1 MTKERNSE
9 IGINQIKTISA
20 SKDTINEVKVNSH
33 NKKIF
38 AKYIF
43 DKTYPD
49 YINNSY
55 KSTSKANK

>member
-33 NKKIF
+33 NER
-38 AKYIF
+38 KYLQSIYLIRHIQI
-43 DKTYPD
+43 TLT
-49 YINNSY
+49 ILTNQH
-55 KSTSKANK
+55 